1 MDPEYLQSADLTD
14 LMADEDEANAE
25 PNAKAAEV
33 SSKEVSEEANQSTKQ
48 AQSTDEDM
56 TEPEVRNT
64 STLSIKSRGH
74 PIGLRASYPKSWIRT
89 YQVEITKPA
98 SWAMSSMMHSIQKL
112 FDIHPANESGR
123 AYHEGTE
130 GTQYLRPDG

>member
-1 MDPEYLQSADLTD
+1 
-14 LMADEDEANAE
+14 MADGDEANAE

-64 STLSIKSRGH
+64 STLSIRSRGH

-130 GTQYLRPDG
+130 GTQYL